1 MGFNH
6 IRIIFRHILP
16 NIIGPIIVIAAAN
29 FAAAILIE
37 AGLSYLGIGVQ
48 PPAPTW
54 GGMIRDHYG
63 FLITEKPFLALIP
76 GLAIVLTVYSIN
88 LFGNG
93 LRDAFDVKSKKAV

>member
-1 MGFNH
+1 MWVEVARIIRGQVISVKEQEFIEASRALGFRH

-48 PPAPTW
+48 PPAPT
-54 GGMIRDHYG
+54 
-63 FLITEKPFLALIP
+63 
-76 GLAIVLTVYSIN
+76 
-88 LFGNG
+88 
-93 LRDAFDVKSKKAV
+93 